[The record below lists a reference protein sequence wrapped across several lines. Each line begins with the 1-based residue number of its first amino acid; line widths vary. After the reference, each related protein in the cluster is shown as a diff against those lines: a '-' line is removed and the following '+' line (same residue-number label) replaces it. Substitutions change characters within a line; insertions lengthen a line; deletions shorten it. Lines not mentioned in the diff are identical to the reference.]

1 MALKG
6 MQLFATGN
14 GDAGIALADQAR
26 LIHTRMGD
34 HEGRGVTL
42 SFLANMTFA
51 RGDHARALTLYH
63 EALASLEAVGDHPE
77 IARVYCEMGWTA
89 LASAD
94 ARAAQRAF
102 VRAVHEYEVVGSPRG
117 TGLAL
122 LGLAAVEA
130 AEGRP
135 ERAVAIAA
143 AARSLSERA
152 GVVIAHP
159 MDPGLAG
166 RIEELKA
173 SIPKGTLDGLVANAS
188 TLSPSAILAMIAE

>member
-1 MALKG
+1 MRG
-6 MQLFATGN
+6 M
-14 GDAGIALADQAR
+14 D
-26 LIHTRMGD
+26 D
-34 HEGRGVTL
+34 HEGRGVAL
-42 SFLANMTFA
+42 SFLAQMTFA
-51 RGDHARALTLYH
+51 KGDHARALTLYH

-77 IARVYCEMGWTA
+77 IARVHCEMGWTA

-143 AARSLSERA
+143 AAHARCRSAPASSSLTRWIPASPAASRRSRRRSPRA
-152 GVVIAHP
+152 RWTGSWRMRA
-159 MDPGLAG
+159 
-166 RIEELKA
+166 RCRRRRYWR
-173 SIPKGTLDGLVANAS
+173 
-188 TLSPSAILAMIAE
+188 